1 MIAGEQ
7 VQSPKAEEVRAE
19 LERQFGSKASVV
31 ARAPGRV
38 NLIGEHTDYNDGFVM
53 PAALEFDTWVAG
65 AERADR
71 RVHLQSMN
79 FKERVEFDLDN
90 IHQGSTNHWSDYV
103 RGVAGVLEQQ
113 GTKLRGTNL
122 LIRGD
127 VPLGA
132 GLSSSAS
139 LEVATA
145 LAMCAIAEVE
155 LDRRKLALLSQRA
168 EHDYVGTKCGV
179 MDQFV
184 SLFGKAGHALMLD
197 CRSLEYKLLPLRDEA
212 RLVICNTNVK
222 HELATGEYNQRRAD
236 CEVGA
241 THLKQFYPGV
251 RALRDVSM
259 DQLEKHKADLG
270 ERVYRRCRHVVT
282 ENERVG
288 ATADALVAGRLD
300 AFGRMMYGSHASL
313 RNDYE
318 VSCKELDV
326 LVKVASEQHGVYGAR
341 MTGAGFGGCTV
352 NLVKADAVD
361 GFVPAVKAGYKSQT
375 GLDADVYVC
384 SAADGAEV
392 MDRG

>member
-1 MIAGEQ
+1 MIVGEQ
-7 VQSPKAEEVRAE
+7 VQSAKAEEVRGE

-65 AERADR
+65 AERGDR
-71 RVHLQSMN
+71 RVHVQSMN

-90 IHQGSTNHWSDYV
+90 IHPGSTNHWSDYV
-103 RGVAGVLEQQ
+103 RGVAGLLEQH

-145 LAMCAIAEVE
+145 LAMCAIAQVE

-168 EHDYVGTKCGV
+168 EHDYVGTKCGI

-212 RLVICNTNVK
+212 RVVICNTNVK
-222 HELATGEYNQRRAD
+222 HELATG
-236 CEVGA
+236 
-241 THLKQFYPGV
+241 
-251 RALRDVSM
+251 
-259 DQLEKHKADLG
+259 
-270 ERVYRRCRHVVT
+270 
-282 ENERVG
+282 
-288 ATADALVAGRLD
+288 TA
-300 AFGRMMYGSHASL
+300 
-313 RNDYE
+313 
-318 VSCKELDV
+318 
-326 LVKVASEQHGVYGAR
+326 
-341 MTGAGFGGCTV
+341 
-352 NLVKADAVD
+352 
-361 GFVPAVKAGYKSQT
+361 
-375 GLDADVYVC
+375 
-384 SAADGAEV
+384 
-392 MDRG
+392 

>member
-7 VQSPKAEEVRAE
+7 VQSSKAEEVRAE

-90 IHQGSTNHWSDYV
+90 IHPGSTAHWSDYV

-145 LAMCAIAEVE
+145 LALCAIAEVE

-168 EHDYVGTKCGV
+168 EHDYVGTKCGI

-236 CEVGA
+236 CEVGVA
-241 THLKQFYPGV
+241 HLKQFYPEI

-259 DQLEKHKADLG
+259 EQLENHKADLG
-270 ERVYRRCRHVVT
+270 ERVYRRCRHVIT
-282 ENERVG
+282 ENERVL
-288 ATADALVAGRLD
+288 AAADALVAGRMD

-326 LVKVASEQHGVYGAR
+326 LVKLASEQVGVYGAR
-341 MTGAGFGGCTV
+341 MTGGGFGGCTV
-352 NLVKADAVD
+352 NLVKADVVD

-375 GLDADVYVC
+375 GLDADVYVG

-392 MDRG
+392 GELG

>member
-1 MIAGEQ
+1 MIAWEQ
-7 VQSPKAEEVRAE
+7 VQSSKAEEVRAE

-53 PAALEFDTWVAG
+53 PAALEFDTWVAA

-90 IHQGSTNHWSDYV
+90 IHPGSTNHWSDYV

-139 LEVATA
+139 LEVATG

-168 EHDYVGTKCGV
+168 EHEYVGTKCGI

-184 SLFGKAGHALMLD
+184 SLFGKADHALMLD
-197 CRSLEYKLLPLRDEA
+197 CRSLEYKPLPLRDEA

-236 CEVGA
+236 CEAGVA
-241 THLKQFYPGV
+241 HLKQFHPEV

-259 DQLEKHKADLG
+259 DQLEKHKGGLG

-282 ENERVG
+282 ENERVR
-288 ATADALVAGRLD
+288 AAADALVAGRLD
-300 AFGRMMYGSHASL
+300 AFGKAMYGSHASL

-326 LVKVASEQHGVYGAR
+326 LVKLASEQVGVYGAR
-341 MTGAGFGGCTV
+341 MTGGGFGGCTV
-352 NLVKADAVD
+352 NLVEAGAVD
-361 GFVPAVKAGYKSQT
+361 GFIAAVKAAYKSQT
-375 GLDADVYVC
+375 GLDADIHVC
-384 SAADGAEV
+384 SAANGAKV
-392 MDRG
+392 VDRG